1 MIKTTEEIIRNLNLC
16 IRNPKSCGE
25 CTMEW
30 KGEPSSCIARLM
42 EAALFLIY
50 DLQNKCKVDSE
61 SSQEPVQAPEP
72 WTREK
77 VLAEAKRCV
86 CGERD
91 QSYGGPED
99 SFRLIA
105 KLWEPYIKEKIVP
118 KGTPVD
124 IKPED
129 VAIMMGMLK
138 VARLAS
144 NPTHMDSWVDLAGYA
159 ACGGEIAGKEVQE

>member
-1 MIKTTEEIIRNLNLC
+1 MRTTAEIIKALEICSETNTC
-16 IRNPKSCGE
+16 IRCPYHGGSGGCVKKLTRDSLE
-25 CTMEW
+25 LIR
-30 KGEPSSCIARLM
+30 SLM
-42 EAALFLIY
+42 DNGTPGPETA
-50 DLQNKCKVDSE
+50 
-61 SSQEPVQAPEP
+61 QEPTQAPEP

-105 KLWEPYIKEKIVP
+105 KLWEPYVREKMVP

-124 IKPED
+124 IEPED

-138 VARLAS
+138 IARLAS

-159 ACGGEIAGKEVQE
+159 ACGGEIAGKEVQG

>member
-1 MIKTTEEIIRNLNLC
+1 MKTPKEIIN
-16 IRNPKSCGE
+16 
-25 CTMEW
+25 
-30 KGEPSSCIARLM
+30 
-42 EAALFLIY
+42 ALEI
-50 DLQNKCKVDSE
+50 CSE
-61 SSQEPVQAPEP
+61 SSTCIRCSYHGASAGCVKKLARDSRELILSLMDNNMPGPETSQEPAEATKP

-105 KLWEPYIKEKIVP
+105 KLWEPYVKEKIVP

-124 IKPED
+124 IEPED
-129 VAIMMGMLK
+129 VAVMMGLLK

-144 NPTHMDSWVDLAGYA
+144 NPQHMDSWVDLAGYA
-159 ACGGEIAGKEVQE
+159 ACGGEIAGKEAQA

>member
-1 MIKTTEEIIRNLNLC
+1 MKTAEEILYFMRLC
-16 IRNPKSCGE
+16 
-25 CTMEW
+25 
-30 KGEPSSCIARLM
+30 SSQNTC
-42 EAALFLIY
+42 
-50 DLQNKCKVDSE
+50 NKCPYYIGDTRCKTDLLKDSIE
-61 SSQEPVQAPEP
+61 LIVRLKDDLDHLEASQEPVEGPEP

-105 KLWEPYIKEKIVP
+105 KLWEPYVKEKIVP
-118 KGTPVD
+118 KETPVD
-124 IKPED
+124 IEPED
-129 VAIMMGMLK
+129 VAIMMGLLK

-144 NPTHMDSWVDLAGYA
+144 NPEHMDSWVDLAGYA

>member
-1 MIKTTEEIIRNLNLC
+1 MKTPEEIIYALEKCRSDNTCGDCPYVRITLC
-16 IRNPKSCGE
+16 RTTLHSDTREFIRTLMNQN
-25 CTMEW
+25 
-30 KGEPSSCIARLM
+30 EPAP
-42 EAALFLIY
+42 ET
-50 DLQNKCKVDSE
+50 
-61 SSQEPVQAPEP
+61 SQEPAEAQKP

-105 KLWEPYIKEKIVP
+105 KLWEPYVKEKIVP

-124 IKPED
+124 IEPED
-129 VAIMMGMLK
+129 VAIMMGLLK

-144 NPTHMDSWVDLAGYA
+144 NPQHMDSWVDLAGYA
-159 ACGGEIAGKEVQE
+159 ACGGEITGKEVQE

>member
-1 MIKTTEEIIRNLNLC
+1 MTTKRKATKGLDVCVNGIPC
-16 IRNPKSCGE
+16 DYCPY
-25 CTMEW
+25 
-30 KGEPSSCIARLM
+30 KGEPSCRERM
-42 EAALFLIY
+42 LI
-50 DLQNKCKVDSE
+50 DA
-61 SSQEPVQAPEP
+61 SSLIISLTQQDENANRPPQEPAEAPEP

-105 KLWEPYIKEKIVP
+105 KLWEPYVKEKIVP
-118 KGTPVD
+118 KETPVD
-124 IKPED
+124 IEPED
-129 VAIMMGMLK
+129 VAIMMGLLK

-144 NPTHMDSWVDLAGYA
+144 NPQHMDSWVDLAGYA
-159 ACGGEIAGKEVQE
+159 ACGGEIAGKEADQ

>member
-1 MIKTTEEIIRNLNLC
+1 MKKHKG
-16 IRNPKSCGE
+16 NPVWCNFV
-25 CTMEW
+25 
-30 KGEPSSCIARLM
+30 L
-42 EAALFLIY
+42 
-50 DLQNKCKVDSE
+50 KCKE
-61 SSQEPVQAPEP
+61 SDRHCTCCCFFDAAKFREMADDDPAPEPVQAPEP

-105 KLWEPYIKEKIVP
+105 KLWEPYVKEKIVP
-118 KGTPVD
+118 KNTPVD
-124 IKPED
+124 IEPED

-138 VARLAS
+138 IARLAS
-144 NPTHMDSWVDLAGYA
+144 NPTHMDSWVDLGGYA
-159 ACGGEIAGKEVQE
+159 ACGGEIAGKEVQG